1 MNIGNFLFSI
11 NAMYPYNLLP
21 FSAVSTY
28 FGGWRYN
35 RLSSS
40 YFRRTRTL
48 EHWCPP
54 SNVDWVA
61 TIYSSESYRDL
72 SLCISWSNKLYTRKL
87 LLSILPKTIF
97 NVSSPFWS
105 YLLTILNKNY
115 AIDHLVNNNKIRSWF
130 TTSWETWQR
139 WLWVVNIWVDAHWL
153 PARFDQARLLV
164 AHERG

>member
-1 MNIGNFLFSI
+1 MFQLVCDPSGAVVEVTLKELVPAVVRWGGKLDQISRVLLAHILASAQVCLLINIGNFLFSI

-40 YFRRTRTL
+40 CFRRTRAL

-87 LLSILPKTIF
+87 LFSILLKTIF

-105 YLLTILNKNY
+105 YLLTIFY
-115 AIDHLVNNNKIRSWF
+115 IRIM
-130 TTSWETWQR
+130 Q
-139 WLWVVNIWVDAHWL
+139 
-153 PARFDQARLLV
+153 
-164 AHERG
+164 